1 MGFELSLIVPLAI
14 VIATYG
20 LIAFDLMHRTVA
32 ALLGALLLV
41 NLGYMAPEVALTKVN
56 MDTILLLLGMMLIL
70 SVVEK
75 VGFFELLTLRVLSL
89 SGRSLWRLL
98 VVLVV
103 TTAILSAFL
112 DNVTTVML
120 LCPVVLEITL
130 LMDINP
136 MPFLLAM
143 AFASNIGGTATL
155 IGDPP
160 NIMIG
165 TATDFSFMEF
175 MVNLGPIVAI
185 NVVVL
190 IGYIWFMFRDQIPNE
205 EIGPECIRECRRRF
219 RRRDTSK
226 LNRCLI
232 IFLITLVAFMFHEE
246 LHLKSYLVALSGGT
260 ALLLLTKIRPE
271 QAMRDIEW
279 STLVF
284 FAGLFVVVG
293 ALEEIGLS
301 ESLAGGLLQLTEV
314 TRGQLQMGLSTESV
328 LIPLIIGIGG
338 ALSGLLGAIPNTA
351 VMIPVIESL
360 HTGLGNDGL
369 WWALS
374 LGACFG
380 GNATLIGTSANIVV
394 AGLSEREGYPVSFR
408 AFMKYG
414 IPLTLIT
421 LTTSMIYVNLL
432 FT

>member
-1 MGFELSLIVPLAI
+1 
-14 VIATYG
+14 
-20 LIAFDLMHRTVA
+20 
-32 ALLGALLLV
+32 
-41 NLGYMAPEVALTKVN
+41 
-56 MDTILLLLGMMLIL
+56 
-70 SVVEK
+70 
-75 VGFFELLTLRVLSL
+75 
-89 SGRSLWRLL
+89 
-98 VVLVV
+98 
-103 TTAILSAFL
+103 
-112 DNVTTVML
+112 
-120 LCPVVLEITL
+120 
-130 LMDINP
+130 
-136 MPFLLAM
+136 
-143 AFASNIGGTATL
+143 
-155 IGDPP
+155 
-160 NIMIG
+160 
-165 TATDFSFMEF
+165 
-175 MVNLGPIVAI
+175 
-185 NVVVL
+185 
-190 IGYIWFMFRDQIPNE
+190 MFRDQIPNE

-232 IFLITLVAFMFHEE
+232 IFFITLLAFMFHEE
-246 LHLKSYLVALSGGT
+246 LQLKSYLVALSGGT

-293 ALEEIGLS
+293 VLEEIGIS
-301 ESLAGGLLQLTEV
+301 DSLAGGFLQLAEMA
-314 TRGQLQMGLSTESV
+314 RSELQLGLSMESV
-328 LIPLIIGIGG
+328 LIPFIIGIGG

-351 VMIPVIESL
+351 VMIPVVQSL
-360 HTGLGNDGL
+360 HTGIGNDGL

-421 LTTSMIYVNLL
+421 LITSMLYVNLL